1 VGDLDICSV
10 VHPRLGKIVIV
21 TGSRSGIGVANLIS
35 TAGKGSKLMSHYL
48 SRRELLKRSGIVV
61 GTGVLAP
68 KLLLGSTSPGKSTE
82 PDLPVRLSL
91 NENPYGPSPDVVR
104 AMQLELGRLN
114 RYADETLSRRFAEQ
128 VAAYEQISVNQV
140 VLGEILE
147 ALGLYLARSAGPGS
161 EFIYSTPGYLALI
174 DAAATAGGIGVPVPL
189 NTQCQNDLPIL
200 KSKISARTRA
210 IYLINPHNP
219 TGTTSD
225 DQEFKSFIRESGR
238 QAVVIVDEAYLEY
251 TSDFAKRSAVSLV
264 REGADVVVFR
274 TFDKIHGLA
283 GMPIGYALAP
293 RTLTDELRK
302 QGVGGAEGLGRLNL
316 VGASAALAD
325 SAQIES
331 TRKAVAKERE
341 LWFSVLGEL
350 KLPHTDARANFV
362 FFDAGRPQPILATAM
377 RERGVDIGR
386 PHPPYTNWARITIGL
401 PTENR
406 LAQTALRAALKQ
418 S

>member
-1 VGDLDICSV
+1 MSSDVPRRPDII
-10 VHPRLGKIVIV
+10 RMA
-21 TGSRSGIGVANLIS
+21 R
-35 TAGKGSKLMSHYL
+35 KGSKFMSHYL

-68 KLLLGSTSPGKSTE
+68 KLLLGSASQEGSSTR
-82 PDLPVRLSL
+82 PDSSVRLSL

-104 AMQLELGRLN
+104 TVQLELGKLN

-128 VAAYEQISVNQV
+128 VAAYEQVSVDQV

-147 ALGLYLARSAGPGS
+147 VLGLYLAKSGGIGS
-161 EFIYSTPGYLALI
+161 EFMYSTPGYLALI
-174 DAAATAGGIGVPVPL
+174 DAAASAGGIGVPVPL
-189 NTQCQNDLPIL
+189 NAQYQNDLTTL
-200 KSKISARTRA
+200 RSKINARTRA

-219 TGTTSD
+219 TGTIND
-225 DQEFKSFIRESGR
+225 DQEFKSFLRESGR

-251 TSDFAKRSAVSLV
+251 TSDFAARSAVSLV
-264 REGADVVVFR
+264 REGANVVVFR

-293 RTLTDELRK
+293 RTLADELRK
-302 QGVGGAEGLGRLNL
+302 QGVGAAEDLGRLNL

-325 SAQIES
+325 SAQVEN

-341 LWFSVLGEL
+341 LWLSVLSEL
-350 KLPHTDARANFV
+350 KLPHTDAQANFV
-362 FFDAGRPQPILATAM
+362 FFDAGRPQPTLAAAM

-386 PHPPYTNWARITIGL
+386 AYPPYTNWARITIGL
-401 PTENR
+401 PPENR